1 MLDNVVSYVKI
12 LNCFIVHY
20 TEGEIMDKLSELEQ
34 RLEEYRKHSFKAEQT
49 ALQKLAIYPPFSR
62 PLTAVD
68 ILRRELLRHH
78 TRTLL
83 LDEMKQ
89 WIAELRG
96 MRLYQLYTIVDDDS
110 HTMFAYSVR
119 QYMTEQEVTEVNAT
133 FEKNQEKLRWR
144 PVDVLEE
151 MNNS

>member
-1 MLDNVVSYVKI
+1 
-12 LNCFIVHY
+12 
-20 TEGEIMDKLSELEQ
+20 MDKLSELEQ

-49 ALQKLAIYPPFSR
+49 ALRKLAIYPPFNR

-89 WIAELRG
+89 WILELRG
-96 MRLYQLYTIVDDDS
+96 MRLYQLYTISEDDS
-110 HTMFAYSVR
+110 RVMFAYSVR
-119 QYMTEQEVTEVNAT
+119 QYMTEQEVMEVNRT
-133 FEKNQEKLRWR
+133 FKENNERLRWR
-144 PVDVLEE
+144 PVMEE
-151 MNNS
+151 AEEL